1 MNKDT
6 HNIYNSYKAG
16 FLLKEN
22 EDISNN
28 MSGKDVSTKFQV
40 DHTAKFLPV
49 GQDKESML
57 GPEESESEQLRGK
70 IELLFKTFKTIID
83 SCQTERCSVR
93 EVSKLIDLLD
103 DPEARND
110 LEQYKLALQKEDQ
123 EGGVNAKLAY

>member
-1 MNKDT
+1 MKKDILE
-6 HNIYNSYKAG
+6 IYKSYIQIT
-16 FLLKEN
+16 ES

-49 GQDKESML
+49 GQEKENML
-57 GPEESESEQLRGK
+57 GPEETEVEQLRGK

-123 EGGVNAKLAY
+123 DGGVNAKLAY